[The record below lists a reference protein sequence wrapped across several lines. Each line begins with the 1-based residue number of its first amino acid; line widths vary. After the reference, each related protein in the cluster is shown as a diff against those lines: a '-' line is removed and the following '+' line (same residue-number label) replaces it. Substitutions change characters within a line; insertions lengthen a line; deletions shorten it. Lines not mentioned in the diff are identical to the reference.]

1 MTFGSFGKS
10 IVMLVRHS
18 GHKHADAPNAP
29 RLLRARRQRPGGQC
43 AAEDADEI
51 AASHVRRTRQPRFE
65 HSTAP
70 WDRDADAG
78 LSMGRGDSPAAG
90 PSPA

>member
-29 RLLRARRQRPGGQC
+29 RLLRLRGERPRGPPRRRV
-43 AAEDADEI
+43 A
-51 AASHVRRTRQPRFE
+51 
-65 HSTAP
+65 
-70 WDRDADAG
+70 
-78 LSMGRGDSPAAG
+78 
-90 PSPA
+90 